1 MPVSTTHSI
10 IGGMIGF
17 GLVSGG
23 VKVVY
28 WAKLGKIVL
37 SWIISPVVGGL
48 LAFIVFKIIVLTILH
63 RPSPLKAAKKVS
75 PVLIG
80 FTFFL
85 ISFLFSLKTLK
96 KPYSVSLLTG
106 SVFLLLRLYYL
117 PYS

>member
-1 MPVSTTHSI
+1 
-10 IGGMIGF
+10 MIGF

-23 VKVVY
+23 VRVVY
-28 WAKLGKIVL
+28 WSNLGKIVL

-48 LAFIVFKIIVLTILH
+48 LSFVVFKVIVLTILH
-63 RPSPLKAAKKVS
+63 RPSPLKAAKKVA

-96 KPYSVSLLTG
+96 KPYNVSLLAG
-106 SVFLLLRLYYL
+106 LVFLLLLLYYL
-117 PYS
+117 TCF